1 MLLELIGAKKN
12 VIFCEGK
19 TNSSID
25 YSLYSVLFSNFAV
38 IPVENCDQV
47 KRYVKAYNNQKSIFQ
62 NTALGII
69 DNDMRTDEEI
79 KELKKEKIFTTKF
92 LEIEMLLCDENVI
105 SGTLKAQF
113 DEEITKKIELFKDK
127 FFQKLTER
135 KEQLVQRRLKKV
147 FERQLH
153 DTHFNTKE
161 NLDSNIQNLTIGLSN
176 LKNMEQ
182 FFSDYVDNILQTRDY
197 NKWLEICTL
206 EHDEILK
213 GIADQVIDKG
223 YKKKAQQFIK
233 NDPDI
238 QNYLRGTYF
247 SELLLLLN

>member
-1 MLLELIGAKKN
+1 
-12 VIFCEGK
+12 
-19 TNSSID
+19 
-25 YSLYSVLFSNFAV
+25 
-38 IPVENCDQV
+38 
-47 KRYVKAYNNQKSIFQ
+47 
-62 NTALGII
+62 
-69 DNDMRTDEEI
+69 
-79 KELKKEKIFTTKF
+79 
-92 LEIEMLLCDENVI
+92 
-105 SGTLKAQF
+105 
-113 DEEITKKIELFKDK
+113 
-127 FFQKLTER
+127 
-135 KEQLVQRRLKKV
+135 
-147 FERQLH
+147 
-153 DTHFNTKE
+153 
-161 NLDSNIQNLTIGLSN
+161 
-176 LKNMEQ
+176 MEQ